1 MEEKV
6 SNYFSNAIAKLK
18 EANEALNKPEED
30 VVSFLVCQKSQHA
43 IENYLQGYLLNNGI
57 DPSKFDS
64 IEEMYKECLKLNRE
78 FEKVD
83 LNSFTRD
90 YIETDMTYYH
100 DFSVIRNCYEL
111 AEGLDKLLRN
121 EKLIA

>member
-6 SNYFSNAIAKLK
+6 SKYFSEAIAKLK

-30 VVSFLVCQKSQHA
+30 VVSYLVCQKSQHA
-43 IENYLQGYLLNNGI
+43 IENYLQGYLLNNGV
-57 DPSKFDS
+57 DPAKFDS
-64 IEEMYKECLKLNRE
+64 IEGMYHECLKLNKG

-83 LNSFTRD
+83 LNNFTRD

-100 DFSVIRNCYEL
+100 DFGVIRHCYEL
-111 AEGLDKLLRN
+111 AEGLDNLLRT
-121 EKLIA
+121 EKQIA